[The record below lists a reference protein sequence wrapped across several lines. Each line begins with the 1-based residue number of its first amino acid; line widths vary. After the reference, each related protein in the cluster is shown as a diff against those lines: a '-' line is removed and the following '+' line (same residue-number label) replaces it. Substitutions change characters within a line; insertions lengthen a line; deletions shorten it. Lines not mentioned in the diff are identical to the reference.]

1 MKKIVWMLLAVLSA
15 LFTLGC
21 GGDEVP
27 PPREFDY
34 GSLPFYSADAA
45 NRPYSYTDEE
55 RVRPFWLGNT
65 MYNESVM
72 FLSDGESASAK
83 TLFTPLKVL
92 AVYDWTL
99 KKQFVEGEDYTV
111 AEDGT
116 LVLTENSSIPVF
128 SDGWAYGKEIP
139 DAYRKVDDMS
149 VTGNNYRLFDCF
161 DEEGNSV
168 QLLYTEGTLIYER
181 YVHVT
186 YVFDPAAFDYT
197 AVKAYAGELS
207 GLEAKLKAGEPINM
221 VVFGDST
228 SEGCS
233 ASKHWNRD
241 PFSPFYGELVKD
253 ELERLYSSEITLTNM
268 SVGGKT
274 SKWAVGIDTSDN
286 GGYNLTRLRALAPD
300 LLVIGFGLNDAG
312 AVPAEDF
319 AVNINTIAEAARGAN
334 PNCQI
339 IFLNAYPG
347 NPYFVSHARQE
358 AISAAYEE
366 LSYQFADAAYIDLYR
381 LGTELL
387 KSKHYYEI
395 SANNLNHPNDFMH
408 RVYAMN
414 ILSAVVDYSEIER

>member
-128 SDGWAYGKEIP
+128 SDGWAYGK
-139 DAYRKVDDMS
+139 
-149 VTGNNYRLFDCF
+149 
-161 DEEGNSV
+161 
-168 QLLYTEGTLIYER
+168 
-181 YVHVT
+181 
-186 YVFDPAAFDYT
+186 
-197 AVKAYAGELS
+197 
-207 GLEAKLKAGEPINM
+207 
-221 VVFGDST
+221 
-228 SEGCS
+228 
-233 ASKHWNRD
+233 
-241 PFSPFYGELVKD
+241 
-253 ELERLYSSEITLTNM
+253 
-268 SVGGKT
+268 
-274 SKWAVGIDTSDN
+274 
-286 GGYNLTRLRALAPD
+286 
-300 LLVIGFGLNDAG
+300 
-312 AVPAEDF
+312 
-319 AVNINTIAEAARGAN
+319 
-334 PNCQI
+334 
-339 IFLNAYPG
+339 
-347 NPYFVSHARQE
+347 
-358 AISAAYEE
+358 
-366 LSYQFADAAYIDLYR
+366 
-381 LGTELL
+381 
-387 KSKHYYEI
+387 
-395 SANNLNHPNDFMH
+395 
-408 RVYAMN
+408 
-414 ILSAVVDYSEIER
+414 